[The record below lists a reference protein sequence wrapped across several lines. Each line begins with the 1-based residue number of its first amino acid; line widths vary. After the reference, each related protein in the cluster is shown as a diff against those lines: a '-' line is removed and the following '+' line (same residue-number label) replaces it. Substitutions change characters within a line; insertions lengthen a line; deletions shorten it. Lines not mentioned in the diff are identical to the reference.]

1 MRGAY
6 AEGWYV
12 YNQDRSLATGFEV
25 CGADGIWRKGKILNL
40 DGSAGRIKGRDVVVS
55 ADGLSGPRKLR
66 YLHSHPWFGALYSDA
81 CLPLGAFHIGEP

>member
-1 MRGAY
+1 MLKR
-6 AEGWYV
+6 
-12 YNQDRSLATGFEV
+12 
-25 CGADGIWRKGKILNL
+25 
-40 DGSAGRIKGRDVVVS
+40 RIKGRDIVVS